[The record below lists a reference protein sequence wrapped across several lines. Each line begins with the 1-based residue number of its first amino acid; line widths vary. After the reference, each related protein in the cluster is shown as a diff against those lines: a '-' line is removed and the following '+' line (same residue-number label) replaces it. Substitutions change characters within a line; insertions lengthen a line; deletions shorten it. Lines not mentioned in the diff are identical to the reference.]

1 MFPLIPYKRFVI
13 STSLTV
19 EEIVNVISD
28 AILPRHTLTTW
39 HSSTTKVFEGKID
52 KQGFEIQK
60 IIHNRNSFLPVLYGR
75 IIPADRGSRIEIK
88 LTLNILVG
96 VFSVIWLSA
105 MSGAFVLLAITKT
118 NNSASNEYLWAPF
131 AAIGLFLLMVNLGFG
146 SYAKETEDFI
156 TNLFEDYKL

>member
-19 EEIVNVISD
+19 EEIVKIISD
-28 AILPRHTLTTW
+28 AILPRRTLTTW

-60 IIHNRNSFLPVLYGR
+60 IIHNRNSFLPVLYGQ

-131 AAIGLFLLMVNLGFG
+131 AAIGLFLLMLSLGFG

-156 TNLFEDYKL
+156 TSLFEDYKL